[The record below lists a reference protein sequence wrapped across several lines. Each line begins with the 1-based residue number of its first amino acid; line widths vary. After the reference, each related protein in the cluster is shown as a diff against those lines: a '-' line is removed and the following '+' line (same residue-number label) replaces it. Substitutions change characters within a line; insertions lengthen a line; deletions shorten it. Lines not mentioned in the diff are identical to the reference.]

1 MKITTQKVEI
11 LITQKTNTMGQ
22 MKELFIAMRES
33 YAESSRI
40 QREMHE
46 RALNKEHQFTILKTK
61 DVKPKDKEDGLKK

>member
-46 RALNKEHQFTILKTK
+46 RSLNKEHQFTILKTK
-61 DVKPKDKEDGLKK
+61 DVKPKDRKDGFKK

>member
-1 MKITTQKVEI
+1 
-11 LITQKTNTMGQ
+11 MGQ

-46 RALNKEHQFTILKTK
+46 RSLNKEHQFTILKTK
-61 DVKPKDKEDGLKK
+61 DVKPKDRKDGFKK

>member
-1 MKITTQKVEI
+1 
-11 LITQKTNTMGQ
+11 MGQ

-61 DVKPKDKEDGLKK
+61 DVKPKDKEDGFKK

>member
-1 MKITTQKVEI
+1 
-11 LITQKTNTMGQ
+11 MGQ

-46 RALNKEHQFTILKTK
+46 RALNKEHQLTILKTK
-61 DVKPKDKEDGLKK
+61 DVKPKNKKDESKQ

>member
-1 MKITTQKVEI
+1 
-11 LITQKTNTMGQ
+11 

-46 RALNKEHQFTILKTK
+46 RALDKEHQFTILKTK
-61 DVKPKDKEDGLKK
+61 DVKPKNKKDESKQ

>member
-46 RALNKEHQFTILKTK
+46 RSLNKEHQFTTHEWVIINI
-61 DVKPKDKEDGLKK
+61 KEDNNGFKK